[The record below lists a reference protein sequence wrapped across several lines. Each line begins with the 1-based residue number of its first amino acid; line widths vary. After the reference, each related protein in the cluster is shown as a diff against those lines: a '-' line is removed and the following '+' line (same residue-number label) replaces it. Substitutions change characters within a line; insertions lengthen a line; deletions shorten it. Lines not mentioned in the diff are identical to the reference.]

1 MAALV
6 HVLRP
11 AVASL
16 VLLTSSSEAF
26 ADGPA
31 HAEVSTCFSPGPT
44 SCAEVIADAIDAARS
59 TIRVQ
64 AYWFT
69 SRPILR
75 ALAAARRR
83 GVDVA
88 VISDKSQDHHDRP
101 GAAYTAATYLAN
113 AGIPVWIDAD
123 PAIAHNKVMV
133 LDGTIVVTGSFDFTM
148 AADTRNAENVVL
160 IRSAEVASW
169 YDRNWMFRQR
179 ASRRFEVE

>member
-1 MAALV
+1 M
-6 HVLRP
+6 
-11 AVASL
+11 
-16 VLLTSSSEAF
+16 SE
-26 ADGPA
+26 
-31 HAEVSTCFSPGPT
+31 
-44 SCAEVIADAIDAARS
+44 I
-59 TIRVQ
+59 
-64 AYWFT
+64 
-69 SRPILR
+69 
-75 ALAAARRR
+75 
-83 GVDVA
+83 
-88 VISDKSQDHHDRP
+88 
-101 GAAYTAATYLAN
+101 TAATYLAN